1 MRSSRLI
8 RLRRRMHATSHDLKR
23 ETHLTEG
30 HLVLPVL
37 VAEGDHHLGG
47 VSTSALSSTLLRSR
61 LFTLSG
67 SLSAVF
73 KKSSPTVWFLHF
85 ALKFTHNRWM
95 NLRMDFSQRGF
106 VEVDLLPDHD
116 LEVPPSCGID
126 QVECVESSQKQPN
139 Q

>member
-1 MRSSRLI
+1 MG
-8 RLRRRMHATSHDLKR
+8 TCKEHDLKR
-23 ETHLTEG
+23 KTYLTEG

-37 VAEGDHHLGG
+37 VAEGDHHLWRGFHLSFAHHLAKG
-47 VSTSALSSTLLRSR
+47 ALL
-61 LFTLSG
+61 TLSG

-95 NLRMDFSQRGF
+95 NLRMDCSQREIG
-106 VEVDLLPDHD
+106 EVDLLPDDD

-126 QVECVESSQKQPN
+126 QVECVESS
-139 Q
+139 